1 MNLPNRVVILTGAT
15 QGIGRATA
23 YVLAQ
28 AGCRLAL
35 AARSV
40 EPLQQLVHELN
51 EQGGQA
57 IAIPTDMADTV
68 QAKALA
74 DQTVAA
80 FGTIDVL
87 INNAGVGVYERVE
100 QLTETDAR
108 WVMNVNYFGP
118 LALMQAVLPAMKA
131 NPDGGLIINI
141 SSIVGRRA
149 IPTMGAYCATKG
161 ALERLAD
168 SLRLELRPYNIRV
181 STVYPGVTETD
192 FVGNSRGD
200 TAKPSSNRR
209 QGVPVANVAQ
219 AIRQTIRTERR
230 DVFISWSDRLVLWGC
245 ALMPHLADW
254 AIYRLF
260 MRRKGVSEK

>member
-1 MNLPNRVVILTGAT
+1 MNLSHRVVILTGAT

-23 YVLAQ
+23 ILLAES
-28 AGCRLAL
+28 GCRLAL

-40 EPLQQLVHELN
+40 EPLQQLAQALN

-57 IAIPTDMADTV
+57 IAVPTDMADTA
-68 QAKALA
+68 QAQALVE
-74 DQTVAA
+74 QTVAA
-80 FGTIDVL
+80 FGTVDVL

-100 QLTETDAR
+100 QLSEQDAR
-108 WVMNVNYFGP
+108 WIMDVNYFGP
-118 LALMQAVLPAMKA
+118 LALMQAVLPTLKA
-131 NPDGGLIINI
+131 NPEGGLIINI

-149 IPTMGAYCATKG
+149 IPTIGAYCATKG

-168 SLRLELRPYNIRV
+168 SLRVELRPHNVRV
-181 STVYPGVTETD
+181 STVYPGVTDTD

-200 TAKPSSNRR
+200 TAKPSANRSR
-209 QGVPVANVAQ
+209 GVPVAKVAQ
-219 AIRQTIRTERR
+219 AIQQTIRTERR
-230 DVFISWSDRLVLWGC
+230 DVFISWTDRLALWGC

-260 MRRKGVSEK
+260 MRRKGVPEK